1 MSNAY
6 TVQSGAAFKKKKR
19 GPKALPFVDMSKW
32 DILPAEPRHW
42 LVYDRIPRRQP
53 TILSGHGE
61 AGKSTLLLQLLCSTV
76 LGRDWIG
83 LLPEPGPAI
92 YLGAEEEEEELHR
105 RLDPILKHHSARYAD
120 LVAGGLKLMS
130 YAGKD
135 MVLGIVDNK
144 QGGRVQATELL
155 RDLCREASAL
165 QPKLIAIDGLSD
177 IYIGNERERG
187 QVRQFMGLF
196 RRLSIDAD
204 SAVVIS
210 AHPSLEGI
218 RSGSG
223 ISGSTQWFNSIR
235 AQMYLK
241 SPDEDDEDDDSQDN
255 SDLRELQFLKNQ
267 YGRKG
272 HSIRLQWQNGLYLPV
287 ASPGT
292 LDALAVEQKVD
303 NLFLAL
309 LRRFT
314 KEGRNV
320 SDKSGTSYAPAQ
332 FTKQKE
338 AKAAKVTSKAFAD
351 AMERLFDAGK
361 IRVQTEGPPSHPR
374 TRLVETSTDPSTTP
388 STSLPPPSTGVCVPP
403 PYNPPSGGNGQGG
416 GGSRPPAPTGGGP
429 TVASVPFMITRAMR
443 EQLRQC
449 GVSDDEIAKL
459 TPQQAH
465 DIIRGGLPPQ

>member
-1 MSNAY
+1 
-6 TVQSGAAFKKKKR
+6 
-19 GPKALPFVDMSKW
+19 
-32 DILPAEPRHW
+32 
-42 LVYDRIPRRQP
+42 
-53 TILSGHGE
+53 
-61 AGKSTLLLQLLCSTV
+61 
-76 LGRDWIG
+76 
-83 LLPEPGPAI
+83 
-92 YLGAEEEEEELHR
+92 
-105 RLDPILKHHSARYAD
+105 
-120 LVAGGLKLMS
+120 MS

-135 MVLGIVDNK
+135 MVLGIVDK
-144 QGGRVQATELL
+144 QGRVEVTDLF
-155 RDLCREASAL
+155 RDLYHEAYAL

-241 SPDEDDEDDDSQDN
+241 SPDEDDEDDDNQDNN

-272 HSIRLQWQNGLYLPV
+272 HSIRLQWRNGLYLPV
-287 ASPGT
+287 ATPGT
-292 LDALAVEQKVD
+292 FNTFAAEQEAN
-303 NLFLAL
+303 NLFLTL

-314 KEGRNV
+314 AEGRNV
-320 SDKSGTSYAPAQ
+320 SDKTGTSYAPAQ
-332 FTKQKE
+332 FAKQPE
-338 AKAAKVTSKAFAD
+338 AKTAKVTSKAFAD
-351 AMERLFDAGK
+351 AMERLFGAGK
-361 IRVQTEGPPSHPR
+361 IKVRTEGPPSHPR
-374 TRLVETSTDPSTTP
+374 TRLVETSTDPSTG
-388 STSLPPPSTGVCVPP
+388 LPPPSTGVCVPS
-403 PYNPPSGGNGQGG
+403 PYNPPPGGTGQGAVEA
-416 GGSRPPAPTGGGP
+416 PARSNGGGP

-443 EQLRQC
+443 EQLHQC
-449 GVSDDEIAKL
+449 GVSDDQIAEL

-465 DIIRGGLPPQ
+465 DIIRGGLPPSDYRAERDH